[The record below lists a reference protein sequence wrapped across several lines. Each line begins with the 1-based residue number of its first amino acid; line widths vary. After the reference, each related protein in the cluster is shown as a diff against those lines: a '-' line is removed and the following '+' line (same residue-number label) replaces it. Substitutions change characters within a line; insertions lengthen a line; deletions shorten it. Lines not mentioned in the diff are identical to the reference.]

1 MINKYFSESEF
12 DCKCGKCERPKNVP
26 SDELIEILTEIREH
40 YGKPLIINSG
50 YRCPAL
56 NKAVGGTTKSQH
68 ISGEA
73 ADITAG
79 SKSANRRLFNL
90 LRSLRLPVDQ
100 VIDEHDFSWIHVS
113 HSRVR
118 NRMMF
123 FSAQHTQEAHHAQAD
138 ALRPFKA
145 RFAQIKVKRAF
156 SSLLNRRPTSTSS
169 SLNGGYRVH

>member
-1 MINKYFSESEF
+1 MKHFTIAELSASATAQCRGIDNTPTAEAVENLTLLV
-12 DCKCGKCERPKNVP
+12 ENVLDP
-26 SDELIEILTEIREH
+26 LRETFGSRIL
-40 YGKPLIINSG
+40 INSG

-123 FSAQHTQEAHHAQAD
+123 FSA
-138 ALRPFKA
+138 
-145 RFAQIKVKRAF
+145 
-156 SSLLNRRPTSTSS
+156 
-169 SLNGGYRVH
+169 